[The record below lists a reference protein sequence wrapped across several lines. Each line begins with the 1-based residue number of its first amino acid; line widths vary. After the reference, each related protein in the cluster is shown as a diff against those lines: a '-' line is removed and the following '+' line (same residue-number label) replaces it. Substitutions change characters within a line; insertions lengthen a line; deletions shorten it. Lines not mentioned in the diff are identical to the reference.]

1 MFIYLQGH
9 EEIVD
14 LLIQNKVGVN
24 IVDKNDRTALFW
36 AAESGNLGQFLKT
49 AVSPKLKTCVI
60 FTGQVRIMDLLIN
73 HGARIDIRDLHGSTP
88 LHLAVENGH
97 AEAVEWFVTYKANVN
112 LLDTNGH
119 KSALLLATQKG

>member
-36 AAESGNLGQFLKT
+36 AAESGNLGQFL
-49 AVSPKLKTCVI
+49 I
-60 FTGQVRIMDLLIN
+60 FEDRGFSGIKYLCYFHRTSKN
-73 HGARIDIRDLHGSTP
+73 HGFAH
-88 LHLAVENGH
+88 
-97 AEAVEWFVTYKANVN
+97 
-112 LLDTNGH
+112 
-119 KSALLLATQKG
+119 